1 MSMTSN
7 RRLAAILA
15 ADVVGFVRLMET
27 DEAATLAAL
36 KRRRLEVLEPMVAK
50 HRGRLFK
57 LLGDGALIEFASAVN
72 AVACAVELQNAMAAA
87 ARATPQ
93 EPRIV
98 LRIGIN
104 LGDVVVEGSD
114 LYGDGVNVAA
124 RLEAVAEPGEIFLSQ
139 TVYGQ
144 VRGKLPVGFEDLGER
159 TLKNI
164 SEAVRIYRVAAT
176 ISAGA
181 GLVARPQAAETRAV
195 LVLPFLNMSG
205 DPEQDYFS
213 DGITEDI
220 ITDLSK
226 ISSLNVISRNTAFT
240 FKGKSVNVGQV
251 AQSMNVGLVLEGS
264 VRKAAGQVRITAQ
277 LIDAAKDRHIWAE
290 RYDRD
295 LTDIFAVQDEISQ
308 SIAAALKIR
317 LLPEEARALK
327 ARGTHNSDAY
337 QLYWMGRHYL
347 MLRGVRNLE
356 IALRFAGRAIDVDSR
371 YARAWALLA
380 LCQSYL
386 HLSGRSAESGLQA
399 AERAL
404 ALDPGL
410 AEAHAAR
417 GRVLSEAG
425 RFEEA
430 IAAHQESL
438 RLEPDSFDVRHNFGL
453 TCMEAGRYTETIE
466 HLERAAELLESD
478 HTSLNLVALS
488 HLALGHRDL
497 YAATTRRALERIE
510 AEIRARPDN
519 ANALVHG
526 ALALA
531 RLGENDRAREWVTR
545 ALIIEPDDPMD
556 QYNAACAWSQM
567 GEPQQALGILESCL
581 PRMPAEFVV
590 WLRQD
595 VDLKSLHGDARFERL
610 VAECER
616 RHAAQLGKDAAAG

>member
-1 MSMTSN
+1 MSPN

-15 ADVVGFVRLMET
+15 ADVVGFSKLMEAA
-27 DEAATLAAL
+27 EAATLDAL
-36 KRRRLEVLEPMVAK
+36 KRRRVEVLEPLVAK

-72 AVACAVELQNAMAAA
+72 AVACAIELQTAMAAA
-87 ARATPQ
+87 QRQAPDDPA
-93 EPRIV
+93 IV
-98 LRIGIN
+98 LRVGIN
-104 LGDVVVEGSD
+104 LGDVIVEGSD

-124 RLEAVAEPGEIFLSQ
+124 RLESAAGPGEIYLTE
-139 TVYGQ
+139 TVHGQ
-144 VRGKLPVGFEDLGER
+144 VRGKLPVAFEDLGEKS
-159 TLKNI
+159 LKNI
-164 SEAVRIYRVAAT
+164 SEAVRVYRVVAL
-176 ISAGA
+176 AGDA
-181 GLVARPQAAETRAV
+181 GLLSKQPAMDAKSIV
-195 LVLPFLNMSG
+195 VLPFLNMSG
-205 DPEQDYFS
+205 DAEQDYFS

-226 ISSLNVISRNTAFT
+226 ISSLNIISRNTAFT
-240 FKGKSVNVGQV
+240 FKGKTINVAQV
-251 AQSMNVGLVLEGS
+251 ARLLGVGLALEGS
-264 VRKAAGQVRITAQ
+264 VRKVSGRVRITAQ

-290 RYDRD
+290 RYDRE

-317 LLPEEARALK
+317 LLPEEKKALRARS
-327 ARGTHNSDAY
+327 TYNTDAY
-337 QLYWMGRHYL
+337 QLYLMGRHYL

-356 IALRFAGRAIDVDSR
+356 IALRFARRAIALDAK
-371 YARAWALLA
+371 YARAWALLG

-386 HLSGRSAESGLQA
+386 HLSGRSDDSGLPA

-404 ALDPGL
+404 ALDPNL

-425 RFEEA
+425 RFPEA
-430 IAAHQESL
+430 LAAHEESL
-438 RLEPDSFDVRHNFGL
+438 RLEPDSFDVRHNYGL
-453 TCMEAGRYTETIE
+453 TCMEAGRYEDTIR
-466 HLERAAELLESD
+466 HLEQAAELLESD

-488 HLALGHRDL
+488 HLALGHDDQ
-497 YAATTRRALERIE
+497 YVATTRRALERIE
-510 AEIRARPDN
+510 NEVRQRPDN

-531 RLGENDRAREWVTR
+531 RLGETERAREWVTR

-567 GEPQQALGILESCL
+567 REPEQALDILEACL
-581 PRMPAEFVV
+581 PRMPAEFVI

-595 VDLKSLHGDARFERL
+595 VDLRNLHGNARFARL
-610 VAECER
+610 IQRCEQRQVAQ
-616 RHAAQLGKDAAAG
+616 ASPGLAAG